1 MSIIPQHSGN
11 TDSLMQG
18 HPAKNIA
25 HASKPHLRLGSPHQ
39 GSTAASP
46 GSPHCLATDRHQTSL
61 SPARPAVVHGKWH
74 AQESI
79 SHLAGCARGDRHHLV
94 TLLGFGASACKL
106 ADRERLIDWDNEQRL
121 RHLPKVINNTRFLIL
136 PWIKS

>member
-1 MSIIPQHSGN
+1 
-11 TDSLMQG
+11 
-18 HPAKNIA
+18 
-25 HASKPHLRLGSPHQ
+25 
-39 GSTAASP
+39 
-46 GSPHCLATDRHQTSL
+46 
-61 SPARPAVVHGKWH
+61 
-74 AQESI
+74 
-79 SHLAGCARGDRHHLV
+79 V